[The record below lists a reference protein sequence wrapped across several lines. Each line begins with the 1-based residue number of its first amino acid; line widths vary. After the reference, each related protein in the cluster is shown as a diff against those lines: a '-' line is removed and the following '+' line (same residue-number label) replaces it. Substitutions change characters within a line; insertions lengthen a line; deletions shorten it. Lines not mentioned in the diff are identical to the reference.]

1 MNNLIVLPIVLP
13 LLGAF
18 LLPILMRLSIG
29 FAVWVG
35 PAILAYGGWLLADQR
50 FNGLAAPFSLAI
62 GGFAPPLGI
71 NLYVD
76 GLALIF
82 AFAAQL
88 LGLLFWPF
96 KLDQESGR
104 RQSLMLLLVA
114 ASTGLALSGDLFN
127 LYVFYELVAVA
138 TFGLIAVSATGAAYA
153 ATLRYLV
160 LSGIGSVLT
169 LVGIALIYGQTGT
182 LNLAHLA
189 QLAPHQLDNPLG
201 LSAFLAILIGVGVKA
216 ELFPVNTWVPEVYA
230 TASNRLSAFLAALV
244 SKLALLIILR
254 LVVLLFPQPEAL
266 QVMLALGILGVLSGE
281 LAAWRAKDMRRML
294 AFSSIGQL
302 GMIFIALA
310 IPQGGGLLAVLALA
324 LHHLVIKSGLFML
337 ADGWDGAFDR
347 LRGAAKAAPL
357 GAGLFVLFSLS
368 LIGFPPL
375 PGFWAKFTLITELA
389 AQSSPL
395 YLIGLTIFLLGT
407 VIEASYLFRL
417 AALLYEKEPTESA
430 QKEKMPRPAGLALIT
445 ASLFGLGLVAA
456 TLFVSPLGDL
466 LSQVSD
472 QAGNAS
478 LYIDS
483 VMSGQSGVTQ

>member
-1 MNNLIVLPIVLP
+1 MNSLIVLPIVLP

-18 LLPILMRLSIG
+18 LLPLVMRLSVG
-29 FAVWVG
+29 LGVWVG
-35 PAILAYGGWLLADQR
+35 PAILIYDGWLLAEQW
-50 FNGLAAPFSLAI
+50 FSGTALPFSLAI

-71 NLYVD
+71 NLYID
-76 GLALIF
+76 ALALLF
-82 AFAAQL
+82 AFSVQL

-96 KLDQESGR
+96 RLDEDSAR

-153 ATLRYLV
+153 ATLRYLI

-169 LVGIALIYGQTGT
+169 LLGIALIYGQTGT

-189 QLAPHQLDNPLG
+189 QLAPHQLNDTLG
-201 LSAFLAILIGVGVKA
+201 LTAFLLILIGVGVKA

-230 TASNRLSAFLAALV
+230 TASSRLSAFLAGLV

-254 LVVLLFPQPEAL
+254 LLVLVFYQPEAL
-266 QVMLALGILGVLSGE
+266 QVMLALGILGVVTGE

-310 IPQGGGLLAVLALA
+310 MPDGAGLLAVLALA
-324 LHHLVIKSGLFML
+324 FHHLLIKSGLFSL
-337 ADGWDGAFDR
+337 ADGWGGAIDR
-347 LRGAAKAAPL
+347 LHGAAKASPL
-357 GAGLFVLFSLS
+357 AAALFVLFALS

-389 AQSSPL
+389 AQTSPL
-395 YLIGLTIFLLGT
+395 YLIGLTVFLLAT
-407 VIEASYLFRL
+407 VVEASYLFRL
-417 AALLYEKEPTESA
+417 AATLYEQSPRTEPAETP
-430 QKEKMPRPAGLALIT
+430 KPAGVSLVT
-445 ASLFGLGLVAA
+445 ASLFGLGLLAT
-456 TLFVSPLGDL
+456 TLFVAPVGDL
-466 LSQVSD
+466 LSHVSA
-472 QAGNAS
+472 QSGNVN
-478 LYIDS
+478 LYIDT
-483 VMSGQSGVTQ
+483 VMAGQAGGSR

>member
-1 MNNLIVLPIVLP
+1 MNSLIVLPIVLP

-18 LLPILMRLSIG
+18 MLPLLMRLSLG
-29 FAVWVG
+29 LGVWVG
-35 PAILAYGGWLLADQR
+35 PAILLYDGWLLAEQW
-50 FNGLAAPFSLAI
+50 FSGSAMPFSLAI

-71 NLYVD
+71 NLYID
-76 GLALIF
+76 ALALLF
-82 AFAAQL
+82 AFSVQL

-96 KLDQESGR
+96 KLDQESAR

-114 ASTGLALSGDLFN
+114 SSTGLALSGDLFN

-153 ATLRYLV
+153 ATLRYLI

-169 LVGIALIYGQTGT
+169 LLGIALIYAQTGT

-189 QLAPHQLDNPLG
+189 QLAPRQLNDTLG
-201 LSAFLAILIGVGVKA
+201 LTAFLAILIGVGVKA

-230 TASNRLSAFLAALV
+230 TASSRLSAFLAGLV

-254 LVVLLFPQPEAL
+254 LLVLVFYQPEAL
-266 QVMLALGILGVLSGE
+266 QVMLVLGILGVVSGE

-310 IPQGGGLLAVLALA
+310 IPEGGGLLAVLALA
-324 LHHLVIKSGLFML
+324 FHHLLIKSGLFSL
-337 ADGWDGAFDR
+337 ADGWGGAIGR
-347 LRGAAKAAPL
+347 LRGAAKASPL
-357 GAGLFVLFSLS
+357 GAGLFVLFALS

-389 AQSSPL
+389 AQTSPL
-395 YLIGLTIFLLGT
+395 YLIGLTVFLLAT
-407 VIEASYLFRL
+407 VVEASYLFRL
-417 AALLYEKEPTESA
+417 AATLYEKSA
-430 QKEKMPRPAGLALIT
+430 DEAEAETPKPAGLSLVT
-445 ASLFGLGLVAA
+445 ASLFGLGLLAT
-456 TLFVSPLGDL
+456 TLFVAPVGDL
-466 LSQVSD
+466 LSHVSA
-472 QAGNAS
+472 QTANVN
-478 LYIDS
+478 LYIDT
-483 VMSGQSGVTQ
+483 VMAGQGPVNRP

>member
-1 MNNLIVLPIVLP
+1 VNSLMVLPIVLP

-18 LLPILMRLSIG
+18 LLPVVMRLSLGIG
-29 FAVWVG
+29 VWVG
-35 PAILAYGGWLLADQR
+35 PAILLYGGWLLAEQW
-50 FNGLAAPFSLAI
+50 FTGTAMPFSLAI

-71 NLYVD
+71 NLYFD
-76 GLALIF
+76 NLALLF

-114 ASTGLALSGDLFN
+114 SSTGLALSGDLFN

-153 ATLRYLV
+153 ATLRYLI

-169 LVGIALIYGQTGT
+169 LLGIALIYGQTGT
-182 LNLAHLA
+182 LNLAQLA
-189 QLAPHQLDNPLG
+189 QLAPQQLDNSLG
-201 LSAFLAILIGVGVKA
+201 LAAFLSILIGVGVKA

-230 TASNRLSAFLAALV
+230 TAASRLSAFLAGLV

-254 LVVLLFPQPEAL
+254 LLLLVFHQPEAL
-266 QVMLALGILGVLSGE
+266 QVMLLLGILGVVSGE

-310 IPQGGGLLAVLALA
+310 IPEGAGLLAVLALA
-324 LHHLVIKSGLFML
+324 LHHLLIKSGLFML
-337 ADGWDGAFDR
+337 ADGWGGAIER
-347 LRGAAKAAPL
+347 LRGAAKASPL

-368 LIGFPPL
+368 LIGLPPL

-389 AQSSPL
+389 AQTSPL
-395 YLIGLTIFLLGT
+395 YLIGLTVFLLAT
-407 VIEASYLFRL
+407 VVEASYLFRL
-417 AALLYEKEPTESA
+417 AAMLYEKRPDEPA
-430 QKEKMPRPAGLALIT
+430 QAEPPRPAALSLVT
-445 ASLFGLGLVAA
+445 ASLFGIGLLAA

-466 LSQVSD
+466 LSHVSA
-472 QAGNAS
+472 QAVNAD
-478 LYIDS
+478 LYIDT
-483 VMSGQSGVTQ
+483 VMAGQAGGSR

>member
-1 MNNLIVLPIVLP
+1 MNNLMVLPIVLP

-18 LLPILMRLSIG
+18 VLPLVMRLSV
-29 FAVWVG
+29 AVGVWMG
-35 PAILAYGGWLLADQR
+35 PVILLYGGWLLAEQW
-50 FNGLAAPFSLAI
+50 FTGSAMPFSLAI

-71 NLYVD
+71 NLYID
-76 GLALIF
+76 GLALLF

-114 ASTGLALSGDLFN
+114 SCSGLALSGDLFN

-138 TFGLIAVSATGAAYA
+138 TFGLIALSATGAAYA

-169 LVGIALIYGQTGT
+169 LLGIALIYGQVGT

-189 QLAPHQLDNPLG
+189 QLAPQQLDNPLG
-201 LSAFLAILIGVGVKA
+201 LAAFLSMLIGVGVKA

-230 TASNRLSAFLAALV
+230 TAASRLCAFLAGLV

-254 LVVLLFPQPEAL
+254 LLLLVFHQPEAL
-266 QVMLALGILGVLSGE
+266 QVVLVLGTLGVISGE

-302 GMIFIALA
+302 GMIFIALS
-310 IPQGGGLLAVLALA
+310 IPEGAGLLAVLVLA
-324 LHHLVIKSGLFML
+324 LHHLLIKSGLFML
-337 ADGWDGAFDR
+337 ADGWGGAIER
-347 LRGAAKAAPL
+347 LRGAAKASPL
-357 GAGLFVLFSLS
+357 GAGLFVLFALS

-375 PGFWAKFTLITELA
+375 PGFWAKFTLIIELA
-389 AQSSPL
+389 AQTSPL
-395 YLIGLTIFLLGT
+395 YLIGLSVFLLAT
-407 VIEASYLFRL
+407 VVEASYLFRL
-417 AALLYEKEPTESA
+417 AATLYEKTPEMSTYEN
-430 QKEKMPRPAGLALIT
+430 MPRPAGPALAT
-445 ASLFGLGLVAA
+445 ASLFGIGLLAA
-456 TLFVSPLGDL
+456 TLFVAPLGDL
-466 LSQVSD
+466 LTHVSA
-472 QAGNAS
+472 QALNAD
-478 LYIDS
+478 LYIDT
-483 VMSGQSGVTQ
+483 VMAGQSGEIQ

>member
-1 MNNLIVLPIVLP
+1 MNQLIVLPIILP

-18 LLPILMRLSIG
+18 LLPLLMRFSVGLG
-29 FAVWVG
+29 LWVG
-35 PAILAYGGWLLADQR
+35 PAILAAGGWLLADQR
-50 FNGLAAPFSLAI
+50 FDGLAAPFSLAI

-76 GLALIF
+76 ALALLF

-96 KLDQESGR
+96 KLDKDTGR

-114 ASTGLALSGDLFN
+114 AATGLALSGDLFN
-127 LYVFYELVAVA
+127 LYVFYELTAVA
-138 TFGLIAVSATGAAYA
+138 SFGLIAVSATGAAYA
-153 ATLRYLV
+153 ATLRYLI

-169 LVGIALIYGQTGT
+169 LLGIALIYGQTGT

-189 QLAPHQLDNPLG
+189 QLAPQQLNNPLG
-201 LSAFLAILIGVGVKA
+201 LAAFLSILIGVGVKA

-230 TASNRLSAFLAALV
+230 TAACRLSAFLAGLV

-254 LVVLLFPQPEAL
+254 LLVLIFHQPEAL
-266 QVMLALGILGVLSGE
+266 QVILVLGILGVIGGE
-281 LAAWRAKDMRRML
+281 LAAWRAREMRRML

-302 GMIFIALA
+302 GIIFIALSLPEG
-310 IPQGGGLLAVLALA
+310 IGLLAVVALA

-337 ADGWDGAFDR
+337 ADGWSGDFQR
-347 LRGAAKAAPL
+347 LRGAARNAPL
-357 GAGLFVLFSLS
+357 AAGLFLLFSLS

-395 YLIGLTIFLLGT
+395 YLIGLTVFLLGT
-407 VIEASYLFRL
+407 VVEASYLFRL
-417 AALLYEKEPTESA
+417 AAILYEKSPTEETA
-430 QKEKMPRPAGLALIT
+430 EERPRPAGLSLIT
-445 ASLFGLGLVAA
+445 ASLFGACLLAA
-456 TLFVSPLGDL
+456 TLFVSPLGDQL
-466 LSQVSD
+466 NRIAIQTGNAGLYIETVMAG
-472 QAGNAS
+472 QAG
-478 LYIDS
+478 
-483 VMSGQSGVTQ
+483 GGG